1 METIVTSITAEVDWA
16 AVGTGIG
23 VVAGGLAGIYVI
35 MKGARMLLGMIRR

>member
-23 VVAGGLAGIYVI
+23 ANFP
-35 MKGARMLLGMIRR
+35 GARKGNSGI